1 MSDQGML
8 VSEFLANGKKLG
20 LSEDLLLK
28 VFDYLE
34 QNRFVPPGDRDHIRN
49 GLLQLIRKEC

>member
-1 MSDQGML
+1 ML
-8 VSEFLANGKKLG
+8 VSEFLANGRKLG